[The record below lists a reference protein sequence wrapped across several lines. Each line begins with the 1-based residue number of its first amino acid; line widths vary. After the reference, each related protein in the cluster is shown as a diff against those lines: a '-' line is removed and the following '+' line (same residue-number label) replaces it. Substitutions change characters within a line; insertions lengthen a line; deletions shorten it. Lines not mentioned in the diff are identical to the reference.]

1 VKPNAG
7 GRGDRNR
14 ERAETIVGG
23 VRVTHPDKL
32 WWPDDGITK
41 GDVAEFYD
49 RISPVLLPWL
59 KERPLT
65 AERCPEGM
73 TGPCFFQKDFPDAGA
88 IQTVPIRAES
98 TGKIVHYV
106 VGGAKKSLLF
116 LVNFGCIA
124 IHVMNCRKGALDR
137 PDWLAFDLD
146 PSSGTFADAARA
158 GRVLKEILDEEGI
171 RSYPKTSGSRGLHV
185 FVPLAAGATQDAT
198 RGFAADVGRRLAGRK
213 PALVTVE
220 MSKAKRGD
228 RVFADALRN
237 AFGQTIVPPYSV
249 RRRPKAPVSTPL
261 DWSEVDPKLDP
272 SRFNLRTFEKR
283 LASADPW
290 KEFWK
295 SKQKLPRV

>member
-1 VKPNAG
+1 MKRSSG
-7 GRGDRNR
+7 GRGG
-14 ERAETIVGG
+14 RAEAIVGG
-23 VRVTHPDKL
+23 ARITHPDKL

-59 KERPLT
+59 KDRPLT

-73 TGPCFFQKDFPDAGA
+73 AGPCFFQKDFPDAGT
-88 IQTVPIRAES
+88 IPTVPIRAES
-98 TGKIVHYV
+98 TGRIVHYV
-106 VGGAKKSLLF
+106 VGGTRKALLY

-124 IHVMNCRKGALDR
+124 IHVMNCRKGTLDR

-171 RSYPKTSGSRGLHV
+171 VSYPKTSGSRGLHV
-185 FVPLAAGATQDAT
+185 FVPLAAGATQEAT
-198 RGFAADVGRRLAGRK
+198 RAFAAEVGRRLSGRK

-220 MSKAKRGD
+220 MSKAKRGG

-237 AFGQTIVPPYSV
+237 AFGQTIAPPYSV

-272 SRFNLRTFEKR
+272 SRFRLRTFEKR

-290 KEFWK
+290 KSFWN
-295 SKQKLPRV
+295 SKQKLPR

>member
-1 VKPNAG
+1 VKRSTG
-7 GRGDRNR
+7 
-14 ERAETIVGG
+14 RAETTIGG
-23 VRVTHPDKL
+23 VRITHPDKI

-41 GDVAEFYD
+41 GDVAAFYD
-49 RISPVLLPWL
+49 RISPAILPWL
-59 KERPLT
+59 KDRPLT

-73 TGPCFFQKDFPDAGA
+73 AGPCFFQKNFPAAGGMP
-88 IQTVPIRAES
+88 TVPIRAES

-106 VGGAKKSLLF
+106 VGGTRKALLP

-124 IHVMNCRKGALDR
+124 IHVMNCRRDSLDR

-146 PSSGTFADAARA
+146 PSSGGFREAARA
-158 GRVLKEILDEEGI
+158 GLLLRDLLDEAKL
-171 RSYPKTSGSRGLHV
+171 RSFPKTSGSRGLHV
-185 FVPLAAGATQDAT
+185 FVPLAAGAAQDST
-198 RGFAADVGRRLAGRK
+198 RAFAAEIGARLAARAPK
-213 PALVTVE
+213 LVTVE

-272 SRFNLRTFEKR
+272 ASFHLRNFEKR

-290 KEFWK
+290 KAFWK
-295 SKQKLPRV
+295 SRQKLPRI